1 MAPMTGLSTGVAFL
15 FVPAT
20 RLDRVPKALL
30 TNAAAV
36 IIDLEDAVAPGSK
49 ADARE
54 ALRQLQ
60 AMNVDPDRLI
70 VRINASGTQWFEDDL
85 AAAAALPVSAVM
97 LPKTE
102 NLDALRHVA
111 SVAGPKLAICA
122 LIETAI
128 GLEAATVIA
137 QSGLV
142 QRLAFGS
149 LDFAADIGCAVS
161 DLALIYA
168 RSRLVLASRL
178 GNLAAPLDGVTADF
192 EDAAMNLA
200 EARHAL
206 DLGFGGKLCIHPRQI
221 EWVHC
226 AIRPSDEELTWAR
239 TILAAGENATA
250 IGGSMVDAPVKKRAQ
265 QVLYRHALSSVKR

>member
-1 MAPMTGLSTGVAFL
+1 MALITGLSTGAAFL

-20 RLDRVPKALL
+20 RLDRVLKALL

-36 IIDLEDAVAPGSK
+36 IVDLEDAVAPGSK
-49 ADARE
+49 ADARQ
-54 ALRQLQ
+54 ALRQLK
-60 AMNVDPDRLI
+60 AMNADPDRLV

-85 AAAAALPVSAVM
+85 AAVAELPVSAIM

-102 NLDALRHVA
+102 NLDALRHVF

-128 GLEAATVIA
+128 GVDASAAIA
-137 QSGLV
+137 RSGLV

-178 GNLAAPLDGVTADF
+178 GNLAAPLDGVTANF
-192 EDAAMNLA
+192 EDVAMNLA
-200 EARHAL
+200 EARHAF
-206 DLGFGGKLCIHPRQI
+206 DLGFGGKLCIHPRQV

-226 AIRPSDEELTWAR
+226 AIRPSDEEVAWAR
-239 TILAAGENATA
+239 TVVAAGENATA

-265 QVLYRHALSSVKR
+265 QVLSRHALASVKP